1 MELRIIKYLLA
12 AQKDVVALF
21 IRPSFECFEDFV
33 LPYTS
38 VSSGSVH
45 ESTQEKCTTALFL
58 RISLHDLLRC

>member
-12 AQKDVVALF
+12 AQKDVLALF
-21 IRPSFECFEDFV
+21 IRPSFECFKDFV

-45 ESTQEKCTTALFL
+45 KSTQEK
-58 RISLHDLLRC
+58 